1 MTFLNFIHM
10 ALVAQYLWTRKF
22 QNCLKKTLTMA
33 YLVAQMVKNL
43 PAMQETQVWS
53 LAWED
58 PLEKRIATHF
68 HILAWRIPW
77 TTKSGGLKSMGLQRV
92 GHDWATK
99 HTAHTMALKQETDGL
114 QVGHL
119 QSSSLLLPWRRKWQ
133 PTPVLL
139 PGEFQGQRTLVGYS
153 PGDHKE
159 WDTTLWLTFTFS
171 LLFAYP
177 WAHLLPQPHI
187 SLWLHF
193 SVNGVRNLDAFL
205 VRWISFDQMGNV

>member
-10 ALVAQYLWTRKF
+10 ALVAQYLWTKKF

-43 PAMQETQVWS
+43 TAMQETQVWS
-53 LAWED
+53 LGWED

-77 TTKSGGLKSMGLQRV
+77 TTKSGGLKSMGSQRA

-99 HTAHTMALKQETDGL
+99 HTAYTMALKQETDGL
-114 QVGHL
+114 QTGHL

-139 PGEFQGQRTLVGYS
+139 PGEFQGQRSLAGYS
-153 PGDHKE
+153 PWGRRVGHD
-159 WDTTLWLTFTFS
+159 WVTNTLTFTYG
-171 LLFAYP
+171 LN
-177 WAHLLPQPHI
+177 I
-187 SLWLHF
+187 E
-193 SVNGVRNLDAFL
+193 
-205 VRWISFDQMGNV
+205 I